1 MNTWTKRILTVSA
14 AAAGIGLVLMGVGM
28 GMGGRPGVV
37 FSKNGISSSY
47 QKAAPYLQEK
57 TAIDTFSGINLDIRS
72 EASIQILPS
81 GDNKYYVEYLLDGE
95 AAEPICKVKDD
106 TLTLS
111 QAYSDANVI
120 GVFGIALDDSDSVN
134 PYISIYVPKDV
145 KLKAIDIYNDYG
157 NVAIEDRS
165 MEHAEIQADYG
176 DVSLNNVSAGDL
188 NCTLSDGD
196 FSADT
201 FKTTSLTFV
210 STYGSAVF
218 QNSDLGDAELQMEY
232 GDLQC
237 NTVKADQLNIASM
250 DGNIELKETA
260 SKNAD
265 FTLEYG
271 DLTFDAVSLESLDCT
286 SEYGSVSLF
295 LPASIQTYQ
304 VEIKLDYGAL
314 ELPKDALLD
323 HYAEE
328 DGEVSYHADASDKKA
343 ENRISLQSMDGSVTI
358 QYR

>member
-165 MEHAEIQADYG
+165 MEHAESPSRLRRRFLKQCLCGRFKLHIERRRFQRRY
-176 DVSLNNVSAGDL
+176 LQNNKSHLCFHIRLRCISELRLRRRRTANGIWRSA
-188 NCTLSDGD
+188 
-196 FSADT
+196 
-201 FKTTSLTFV
+201 
-210 STYGSAVF
+210 
-218 QNSDLGDAELQMEY
+218 M
-232 GDLQC
+232 
-237 NTVKADQLNIASM
+237 
-250 DGNIELKETA
+250 
-260 SKNAD
+260 
-265 FTLEYG
+265 
-271 DLTFDAVSLESLDCT
+271 
-286 SEYGSVSLF
+286 
-295 LPASIQTYQ
+295 
-304 VEIKLDYGAL
+304 
-314 ELPKDALLD
+314 
-323 HYAEE
+323 
-328 DGEVSYHADASDKKA
+328 
-343 ENRISLQSMDGSVTI
+343 
-358 QYR
+358 